1 MTLPSSCKWLCT
13 SFQLLRLLNTPRW
26 CQVLILRPRHSGM
39 YAFSEYNRRTC
50 YLKNKCLCSIRIC
63 GGDLNMNCHTLS
75 TCFPCISFQIEGTV
89 ENTFYFCK
97 AINAVSPKECKCLWW
112 SQNGDWLHSRDIKI
126 YRSIQFCYAFSDK
139 SLMYSFPTYSLQWLL

>member
-1 MTLPSSCKWLCT
+1 MHLVNTTGVPATLKT
-13 SFQLLRLLNTPRW
+13 N
-26 CQVLILRPRHSGM
+26 V
-39 YAFSEYNRRTC
+39 YAQSEFWG
-50 YLKNKCLCSIRIC
+50 

-112 SQNGDWLHSRDIKI
+112 SQNGDWLHSRDIKT

-139 SLMYSFPTYSLQWLL
+139 SLMYFFQHTLSSGFCNEIGVRVTALYSSSPL